1 MIIDSHCH
9 LKHGNKE
16 RTEYS
21 PEAIVQV
28 MDESNIDKTVVFAMC
43 ASSARA
49 IEMAHQ
55 AHQAFPDRLIP
66 YAYALPHISESAI
79 KHVERAITELNF
91 PGIKIHG
98 GEVRLADYII
108 DPIFD
113 LAAKHNVP
121 CLVDFVGKADDCQ
134 RIAQAFPETTII
146 VAHFGQYLS
155 TNRDLID
162 HFITLAEQHNNL
174 ILDTSGVVL
183 SWKIPQAI
191 QKIGS
196 DRITFGIDGPHP
208 YPTQT
213 DFAKDEIGKIEALSM
228 PDQDKQNLFSN
239 TISRLLKLD

>member
-16 RTEYS
+16 RTEYT
-21 PEAIVQV
+21 PESIVQI
-28 MDESNIDKTVVFAMC
+28 MDETGIDKTIVFAMC
-43 ASSARA
+43 DSSSRA

-66 YAYALPHISESAI
+66 YAYALPHIAESALD
-79 KHVERAITELNF
+79 HVEHAIANLGF

-134 RIAQAFPETTII
+134 RIAERFPKATII

-162 HFITLAEQHNNL
+162 RFITLAEKHENL

-196 DRITFGIDGPHP
+196 DRVTFGIDGPHP
-208 YPTQT
+208 YPTLANYAT
-213 DFAKDEIGKIEALSM
+213 DEIAKIQNLSITER
-228 PDQDKQNLFSN
+228 DKENLFSN